1 MTRTLP
7 APVRVPRP
15 VAFGFV
21 AFAFTVT
28 MLGTTLPTP
37 LYPLYQSR
45 YHFGGLMVTVIFA
58 VYAVGVM
65 AGLLL
70 FGGLSDQ
77 VGRRPVL
84 LPGLALSAASAVVF
98 AVASPSGG
106 GVPLLLVGRVL
117 SGLSA
122 GIFTGTATATLIDL
136 AAPHRRGRAN
146 VIAAVVNMGGLGLGP
161 LVSGTLAAY
170 APDPLRLC
178 YLVDLGLLG
187 VAAVGVL
194 LSPEPVQ
201 RHGPVRLRVQRLRVP
216 AEIRPTFVPAA
227 TAGFAAFAVAGMFGA
242 VTPAFLGQL
251 LHVTNSALVGVVVFG
266 LTAGIVTTSIASTR
280 VAGRRAMLAGCTG
293 LFAAMGLLAAS
304 LAIRSLPLLVVA
316 IVGSGLGHGAAFRAG
331 LSMVNEA
338 TPPDQRAE
346 VNSSY
351 FVILYLALV
360 IPVVGT
366 GATAAGFGLVTA
378 GIAFATAVAML
389 TVAAAVGISKTART
403 TTAETTRARTTT
415 ARTTTA
421 GAAVG
426 PGARRPRP

>member
-1 MTRTLP
+1 MTFTLP
-7 APVRVPRP
+7 APIQVSRP
-15 VAFGFV
+15 VAFGLV
-21 AFAFTVT
+21 AYAFTVT

-37 LYPLYQSR
+37 LYPLYQSQ

-77 VGRRPVL
+77 LGRRPVL

-136 AAPHRRGRAN
+136 APRQRRGRAN

-161 LVSGTLAAY
+161 LLSGILAAY

-178 YLVDLGLLG
+178 YLLDLGLLG

-201 RHGPVRLRVQRLRVP
+201 RQGPVRLRARHLGVP
-216 AEIRPTFVPAA
+216 AEVRSTFVPAA

-251 LHVTNSALVGVVVFG
+251 LHVTNTAVVGVVVFG
-266 LTAGIVTTSIASTR
+266 LTAGIVTTSVASTR
-280 VAGRRAMLAGCTG
+280 IADRRAMLTGCAG
-293 LFAAMGLLAAS
+293 LFVAMGLLAAS
-304 LAIRSLPLLVVA
+304 LATRSLPLLVVA

-331 LSMVNEA
+331 LSMINDA
-338 TPPDQRAE
+338 TPAGQRAE

-351 FVILYLALV
+351 FVTLYVALV
-360 IPVVGT
+360 IPVVGI
-366 GATAAGFGLVTA
+366 GAAADGFGLVTA
-378 GIAFATAVAML
+378 GIAFAI
-389 TVAAAVGISKTART
+389 TVATLTLAAALGIRNAPEV
-403 TTAETTRARTTT
+403 AEPPRQ
-415 ARTTTA
+415 A
-421 GAAVG
+421 G
-426 PGARRPRP
+426 